1 MLPETTKPKVKP
13 KVKPEKVRR
22 LVVAK
27 TAFKPSVKKGAP
39 RAKVYGSHPDDAVWD
54 DDPIVKKYP
63 DMFEPVEDVVAR
75 LRGTVHVATAVP
87 GEKR

>member
-1 MLPETTKPKVKP
+1 MLPETTKPKVKS

-27 TAFKPSVKKGAP
+27 NAFKPAGKKGAP

-63 DMFEPVEDVVAR
+63 HMFEPVENVVER